1 MLRSSSLTAGAVRR
15 LQFLLLASTA
25 LLTGMGARA
34 DAASLT
40 EALAATY
47 TNNPTILAERA
58 RLRATDE
65 QVPQALSSWRPTVQF
80 TGSYAYQNTDV
91 SGSSPDLFTGA
102 TGLNLTQ
109 HPRSV
114 DLQVAQPIYRGGR
127 TVAATARAENL
138 VRAER
143 SRAVQTEQQAFL
155 DTITAYMNV
164 LRDQALLELSV
175 NNEQVLRRQLEATQD
190 RFRVGEVTRTDV
202 AQAESRLS
210 QARSDR
216 ETASGNLEVS
226 RSSYVRVV
234 GEAPGKLTAPA
245 ERPALPVNR
254 QEMLDLASTSN
265 PAVMAALF
273 TEAAARDNV
282 RLVRGELLP
291 TISIIGDINRG
302 TDQSISTPG
311 ETATTGS
318 VIARL
323 TMPLYEGGSVYSRSR
338 EAQETVGQRRS
349 EIDDARRQA
358 VDQATQ
364 AWESMQSARARVQ
377 ALRSQIQAAEIAL
390 EGVQQEAEVG
400 SRTVLDILNAE
411 QELFSARTELVRAQ
425 RDELVS
431 EFQLTG
437 AVGRLTAVD
446 LNLPVPLY
454 DVDKHYNAVRNKWI
468 GFGTMD

>member
-1 MLRSSSLTAGAVRR
+1 MPKSTLAVTVPRR
-15 LQFLLLASTA
+15 LRAVLLVSTA
-25 LLTGMGARA
+25 ITVGLAPVA
-34 DAASLT
+34 EAASLT
-40 EALAATY
+40 EALSSTY

-65 QVPQALSSWRPTVQF
+65 QVPQALSGWRPTVQI
-80 TGSYAYQNTDV
+80 TGSYGYQHTDV
-91 SGSSPDLFTGA
+91 GDPPFGVAGNT
-102 TGLNLTQ
+102 TQ

-114 DLQVAQPIYRGGR
+114 DLQVAQPVYRGGR
-127 TVAATARAENL
+127 TAAATSRAENL

-164 LRDQALLELSV
+164 LRDQALLELSI
-175 NNEQVLRRQLEATQD
+175 NNEQVLRRQLEATND

-202 AQAESRLS
+202 AQAESRS
-210 QARSDR
+210 AQARSDR
-216 ETASGNLEVS
+216 ETAAGNLEVS
-226 RSSYVRVV
+226 RSNYIRVV
-234 GEAPGKLTAPA
+234 GEPPGVLTAPA

-254 QEMLDLASTSN
+254 QEAIELASTSN

-273 TEAAARDNV
+273 TEASARDNV

-302 TDQSISTPG
+302 QDQSTSLG
-311 ETATTGS
+311 NSAVTTGS

-349 EIDDARRQA
+349 EIDDTRRQA
-358 VDQATQ
+358 IDQATQ
-364 AWESMQSARARVQ
+364 SWESMTSARARIQ
-377 ALRSQIQAAEIAL
+377 ALRSQIDAAEIAL
-390 EGVQQEAEVG
+390 EGVQQEAAVG

-411 QELFSARTELVRAQ
+411 QELFSARTQLVQAQ

-431 EFQLTG
+431 EFQLTS
-437 AVGRLTAVD
+437 AVGRLTVVD
-446 LNLPVPLY
+446 LKLPVEIY
-454 DVDKHYNAVRNKWI
+454 DVDKHYNTVRNKWI
-468 GFGTMD
+468 GFGTVD

>member
-1 MLRSSSLTAGAVRR
+1 MSRSLLAVAAVRR
-15 LQFLLLASTA
+15 LRVALLGSTA
-25 LLTGMGARA
+25 LLAGMAAGA
-34 DAASLT
+34 DAATLT
-40 EALAATY
+40 EALASTY

-65 QVPQALSSWRPTVQF
+65 QVPQALSGWRPTVQF
-80 TGSYAYQNTDV
+80 TGSYGFQHTDI
-91 SGSSPDLFTGA
+91 GDTDLAAGGT
-102 TGLNLTQ
+102 LTQ

-127 TVAATARAENL
+127 TAAATARAENL

-143 SRAVQTEQQAFL
+143 ARAVQTEQQAFL

-164 LRDQALLELSV
+164 LRDQALLELSI

-202 AQAESRLS
+202 AQAESRS
-210 QARSDR
+210 AQARSDR
-216 ETASGNLEVS
+216 ETAAGNLEVS
-226 RSSYVRVV
+226 RSQYIRVV
-234 GEAPGKLTAPA
+234 GEPPGVLTAPA
-245 ERPALPVNR
+245 ERPALPVKR
-254 QEMLDLASTSN
+254 QEALELASTSN

-291 TISIIGDINRG
+291 TISIIGDLNRSQ
-302 TDQSISTPG
+302 DESTSLGRAPV
-311 ETATTGS
+311 TTGS
-318 VIARL
+318 VIARM
-323 TMPLYEGGSVYSRSR
+323 TVPLYEGGSVYSRSR

-358 VDQATQ
+358 VDQSTQ

-390 EGVQQEAEVG
+390 EGVQQEAAVG

-411 QELFSARTELVRAQ
+411 QELFSARTNLVQAQ

-431 EFQLTG
+431 EFQLTS

-446 LNLPVPLY
+446 LSLPVQIY
-454 DVDKHYNAVRNKWI
+454 DVDKHYNTIRNKWI
-468 GFGTMD
+468 GFGTVD